1 MSIRAIGRVVGG
13 HPRVDIPV
21 ELAENTEVHLVEDD
35 TAGADNDPEL
45 LAALEESLGQVE
57 RGEVHDADAV
67 LDELC
72 PSGTDECRAIG

>member
-1 MSIRAIGRVVGG
+1 M
-13 HPRVDIPV
+13 PV

-35 TAGADNDPEL
+35 MAEGDDDPEL
-45 LAALEESLGQVE
+45 LATLEESLGQME

-72 PSGTDECRAIG
+72 PSGTDECRATG